1 MKEKLISL
9 MQETK
14 MDNNTILGAMD
25 LLKTEEQMQQT
36 IDYIIEYKDIIT
48 NHQLRQFLIKL
59 TYEDESR

>member
-59 TYEDESR
+59 TYENESR